1 MRENG
6 REYAVNVA
14 MRERKR
20 ERVLERERKE
30 RVFIDGETNN
40 TLWLRRWVW
49 FGFLGWDLGTL
60 DLGLTTLVN

>member
-1 MRENG
+1 MPL
-6 REYAVNVA
+6 
-14 MRERKR
+14 MLQRER
-20 ERVLERERKE
+20 ESVLERERKE

-60 DLGLTTLVN
+60 DLGLTTLFN